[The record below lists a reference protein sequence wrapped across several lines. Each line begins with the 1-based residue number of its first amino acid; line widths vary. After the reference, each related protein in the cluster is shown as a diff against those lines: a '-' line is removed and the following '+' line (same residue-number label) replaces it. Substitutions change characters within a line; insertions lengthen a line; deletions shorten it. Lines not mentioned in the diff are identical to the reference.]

1 MPSKIKIASMNVQ
14 CLVHNKKCRDVIHFL
29 KGKHLNICCI
39 QDTHYTDKT
48 IPFVRSLWGYEC
60 YFSNYSS
67 QSRGVAILINNNF
80 DFKYINSEK
89 DDTGNYLR
97 LDFSSQEIVITIF
110 CIYGPNND
118 NPELYNR
125 IRDKLLIINNA
136 CILVVTLT

>member
-1 MPSKIKIASMNVQ
+1 MTSKIKIASMNVQ
-14 CLVHNKKCRDVIHFL
+14 CLGHNKKCRDVIHFL

-110 CIYGPNND
+110 CIY
-118 NPELYNR
+118 
-125 IRDKLLIINNA
+125 
-136 CILVVTLT
+136 